1 MATTLD
7 SVDVVTVGVGWT
19 GGIIAAECTKE
30 GLKVVGLERGRERG
44 TEDFSIVHDEYR
56 YAVRYELMQD
66 LSRETITFRN
76 DRNQRA
82 LPMRQLG
89 SFLLGEGLGGA
100 GTHWNGQTWR
110 FLPYDFQIKTM
121 TDEKYGA
128 NKLPAEYM
136 IQDWGITYE
145 ELEPYYDRFE
155 KTAGIS
161 GEDNNPFWG
170 KRSSGYPTPPMKKTP
185 ILQRFET
192 ATSNLGLS
200 PFMMPSANLSEAYE
214 NPDGQVIGACQYC
227 GFCERFGCEYGAKSS
242 PEITVVP
249 AAKETGNYEVRFNS
263 NVVEVMKEGD
273 RVTGVRYY
281 DTVTFEEFIQPANVV
296 VLTSYVMNN
305 AKLLM
310 VSEIGQQ
317 YNPETGQ
324 GSLGKNYAYQI
335 LPGATGFFDEQM
347 NTFMGAGALGMTV
360 DDFNGDSF
368 EHGDLDFIHGASI
381 STTQTGSRPI
391 LSNTTPPDTPSWGA
405 EFKRASIEN
414 FTRTLNV
421 GGQGASMPH
430 RDNYMELN
438 DTYKDIYGVPLL
450 QLTYNFTDQ
459 DRALHKYVTERS
471 AEIMKEMGAKTVV
484 SRNPISDY
492 DITPYQT
499 THNTGGT
506 IMGGDP
512 ATSVVNNFLQ
522 HWDAE
527 NLFVVGAGNFAHN
540 GGYNPTGTV
549 GALAYRC
556 AEGVIRYSR
565 EGGSLV

>member
-1 MATTLD
+1 MVTTLD
-7 SVDVVTVGVGWT
+7 KVDVVTVGVGWT
-19 GGIIAAECTKE
+19 GGIIAAECAKE

-66 LSRETITFRN
+66 LSKETITFRN
-76 DRNQRA
+76 NRQQRA
-82 LPMRQLG
+82 LPMRQMG
-89 SFLLGEGLGGA
+89 SFLLGEGLGGS

-128 NKLPAEYM
+128 NKLPAEYT
-136 IQDWGITYE
+136 IQDWGITYD
-145 ELEPYYDRFE
+145 ELEPYFDRFE

-161 GEDNNPFWG
+161 GENTNPFAG
-170 KRSSGYPTPPMKKTP
+170 ERSSEYPTPPMKKTP
-185 ILQRFET
+185 LLQRFET
-192 ATSNLGLS
+192 ATSNLGFS

-214 NPDGQVIGACQYC
+214 NPDGQTINACQYC
-227 GFCERFGCEYGAKSS
+227 GFCERFGCEYGAKTS
-242 PEITVVP
+242 PEVTVVP
-249 AAKETGNYEVRFNS
+249 AAKATGNYEIKFNA
-263 NVVEVMKEGD
+263 NVVEVIKEGD
-273 RVTGVRYY
+273 RVTGVRYF
-281 DTVTFEEFIQPANVV
+281 DTVTFEEFIQPAEVV
-296 VLTSYVMNN
+296 VLTSYILNN

-310 VSEIGQQ
+310 VSDIGEQ
-317 YNPETGQ
+317 YNPETGS
-324 GSLGKNYAYQI
+324 GTLGKNYAYQI
-335 LPGATGFFDEQM
+335 LPGATGFYDEQM

-360 DDFNGDSF
+360 DDFNGDAFDHS
-368 EHGDLDFIHGASI
+368 DLDFIHGASL
-381 STTQTGSRPI
+381 SMTQTGSRPI
-391 LSNTTPPDTPSWGA
+391 LHNPIPPDTPSWGA
-405 EFKRASIEN
+405 DFKKASIEN
-414 FTRTLNV
+414 YTRTLNV

-430 RDNYMELN
+430 RENFMSLDG
-438 DTYKDIYGVPLL
+438 TYKDIYGVPLM

-459 DRALHKYVTERS
+459 DRALHSYITER
-471 AEIMKEMGAKTVV
+471 AGEIMQEMGAKTVV
-484 SRNPISDY
+484 GGNPISDY
-492 DITPYQT
+492 DIVPYQT

-506 IMGGDP
+506 IMGAEPG
-512 ATSVVNNFLQ
+512 TSVVNNYLQ

-556 AEGVIRYSR
+556 AEGVIRYSK